1 MPSQHSGSVGSRLP
15 FANNLTCSIAW
26 EQLFTHPS
34 GLSNIP
40 RYAKITE
47 VSGAVA
53 TEHHDVKNNL
63 PV

>member
-1 MPSQHSGSVGSRLP
+1 MGSRLP